1 MSDNFKMLWIDID
14 TLRPDHLGC
23 YGYERPTSPNI
34 DQLAKEGLRLE
45 ALYTSDSPCLPS
57 RSALQTGMFGIH
69 TGAVGHG
76 GTAADPF
83 SEGLRRGF
91 QSPRAFHSFAS
102 VLSRK
107 KIWTATISV
116 FAQRHSAMHW
126 YAGFNEVIQ
135 DGYNTYFSE
144 GVTPHALEWL
154 KRNAKRDSWFLH
166 VHVWDPHTPYTASE
180 EMAEN
185 LGGQRPNWITQEI
198 LEKHQTLAGPHSA
211 SETLGFDPDS
221 DISKYFSRF
230 PLMSPTLQ
238 TLADVDRMFD
248 GYDTG
253 IMRADN
259 MVGKLV
265 NELDEQGVIDETAVV
280 VSSDHGENFG
290 ELGVY
295 CDHQTA
301 DEYTHHLPGVIKWP
315 GLNGASQGGSD
326 KGKHYQVDLAASV
339 LELAGAEVPESWDG
353 VSFADSLKDGT
364 GQEDGTSG
372 RDALVL
378 SAAAWTVQRSL
389 RWENWLYMYT
399 RHDGYHCF
407 PEEMLFNLDTD
418 PHLLNDLAETEPQ
431 IAASAAKQLAKW
443 KEEMLSSSI
452 HEMDPHDIVLKEG
465 GPFHI
470 WGQLPAYIER
480 LRATGR
486 EPIAKDL
493 AMRYPEA
500 AAGRDPKPPW
510 FY

>member
-1 MSDNFKMLWIDID
+1 MTDSFRMIWIDID

-23 YGYERPTSPNI
+23 YGYERPTSPNM
-34 DQLAKEGLRLE
+34 DELAKEGVRLE
-45 ALYTSDSPCLPS
+45 GLYTSDSPCLPS

-102 VLSRK
+102 VLSRQ

-144 GVTPHALEWL
+144 GVTPYALEWL

-185 LGGQRPNWITQEI
+185 LGDHRPNWITQEI
-198 LEKHQTLAGPHSA
+198 LEKHQKLAGPHSA

-238 TLADVDRMFD
+238 TLEDVDRMFD

-253 IMRADN
+253 IVRADT
-259 MVGKLV
+259 MVGKLM
-265 NELDEQGVIDETAVV
+265 NELDEQGVIDDTAVV
-280 VSSDHGENFG
+280 ISSDHGENFG
-290 ELGVY
+290 E
-295 CDHQTA
+295 
-301 DEYTHHLPGVIKWP
+301 
-315 GLNGASQGGSD
+315 
-326 KGKHYQVDLAASV
+326 
-339 LELAGAEVPESWDG
+339 
-353 VSFADSLKDGT
+353 
-364 GQEDGTSG
+364 
-372 RDALVL
+372 
-378 SAAAWTVQRSL
+378 
-389 RWENWLYMYT
+389 
-399 RHDGYHCF
+399 
-407 PEEMLFNLDTD
+407 
-418 PHLLNDLAETEPQ
+418 
-431 IAASAAKQLAKW
+431 
-443 KEEMLSSSI
+443 
-452 HEMDPHDIVLKEG
+452 
-465 GPFHI
+465 
-470 WGQLPAYIER
+470 
-480 LRATGR
+480 
-486 EPIAKDL
+486 
-493 AMRYPEA
+493 
-500 AAGRDPKPPW
+500 
-510 FY
+510 